1 MFFSSRNI
9 KFSQLRYETLVG
21 GVVNWLNNLAQ
32 SDRQMNIDNDW
43 AISLQVSRTTETP
56 RGFGN
61 EDKFEADVNV
71 TMPESV
77 FDQNVLD
84 VNIPRLNADVDA
96 LPPDDDEEERLF
108 GPMSEDEDNDDDS
121 EAGEEDCY
129 DEDSGTCNVVYQNNV
144 ALQVFIDKEIESSL
158 KIVDYYVKGNVH
170 NTSLRNECLLIS
182 IFVHH
187 MYLIQPNNFKRLMYR
202 AGGWLTRRI
211 TERLLQ
217 IVREL
222 DKKFGRNE
230 NGRGHWDEIEFI
242 GNILSTGDDVA
253 DFSKDNSKLPVL
265 KFRRDN
271 SSKEIS
277 NYPTYVLKHSLDN
290 KNCCKIEKLFSC
302 GDNGVFSSNRPC
314 VLLLRNDHFYNVW
327 GHDALFDDVDNPRIG
342 SKRKCGS
349 SPRYKKLFC
358 LRCMVSYANDH
369 LHICKG
375 RCHRCLGTTE
385 DHETN
390 DFKEFFCEDCGRCFC
405 QESCFESHKTK
416 KLNGGYEMYCSFLH
430 TLRTCNECRH
440 EFSLSI
446 KCRHFGKTNNKR
458 QHRNIYFSN
467 YSSKEYCGP
476 SKYVKCGY
484 CSDFYVKG
492 FSGNHACFLRNS
504 DSIFGDVKKRSKTI
518 HSHDVFFMTLKAD

>member
-1 MFFSSRNI
+1 M
-9 KFSQLRYETLVG
+9 
-21 GVVNWLNNLAQ
+21 VNWLNNLAQ

-43 AISLQVSRTTETP
+43 AVSLQVSRTTKTP

-96 LPPDDDEEERLF
+96 LPPDDDEEDRLF

-170 NTSLRNECLLIS
+170 NTSLRNDCLLIS

-187 MYLIQPNNFKRLMYR
+187 IYLIQPNNFKRLMYR
-202 AGGWLTRRI
+202 EGGWLTQRM

-222 DKKFGRNE
+222 DKKCGRNE

-242 GNILSTGDDVA
+242 RKILSTGDDVA
-253 DFSKDNSKLPVL
+253 DFSEDNLKLHVL

-277 NYPTYVLKHSLDN
+277 NYPTYILLIIRIAVKLKNYFHVVIMEYFQVIDL
-290 KNCCKIEKLFSC
+290 
-302 GDNGVFSSNRPC
+302 VF
-314 VLLLRNDHFYNVW
+314 Y
-327 GHDALFDDVDNPRIG
+327 
-342 SKRKCGS
+342 
-349 SPRYKKLFC
+349 Y
-358 LRCMVSYANDH
+358 
-369 LHICKG
+369 
-375 RCHRCLGTTE
+375 
-385 DHETN
+385 
-390 DFKEFFCEDCGRCFC
+390 
-405 QESCFESHKTK
+405 
-416 KLNGGYEMYCSFLH
+416 
-430 TLRTCNECRH
+430 
-440 EFSLSI
+440 
-446 KCRHFGKTNNKR
+446 
-458 QHRNIYFSN
+458 
-467 YSSKEYCGP
+467 
-476 SKYVKCGY
+476 
-484 CSDFYVKG
+484 
-492 FSGNHACFLRNS
+492 
-504 DSIFGDVKKRSKTI
+504 
-518 HSHDVFFMTLKAD
+518 